1 MFRNSEEN
9 KEAVATERE
18 GTKHEAA
25 AEKLSALA
33 RQLGPG
39 ARLPTFVQLRQ
50 ELQVSVT
57 TLMSA
62 LSDLEARGIL
72 QRRHGVG
79 IYVARDVHRRNIALL
94 FDPTFLQD
102 AAGASPFWHQFL
114 QGVWRLSKERGEN
127 FALHFVENAAPPV
140 RTSRRAVKLSAYTPI
155 GMGDILAGDLRQG
168 RIHGVL
174 GAGQPACIA
183 EWLRECGV
191 PYVAFAGYARHA
203 VLLDNAL
210 GIQLGVE
217 ALAARG
223 CRRIGFWTTDCFDS
237 DTETHTVF
245 RRTLSALG
253 HRYDPALVFGGD
265 SLPKGLSQP
274 AVGEWIARTI
284 FGPPADGAPVPA
296 RPDGILCGW
305 DTIARGALPAL
316 LQLGIRPGI
325 DIPFATHTNANSP
338 LLFGFEDNLI
348 RLEMDPI
355 RLVSE
360 MYSLLDALLENRAPN
375 EELVKLPPTV
385 RS

>member
-1 MFRNSEEN
+1 VFRNSGEN
-9 KEAVATERE
+9 MESIATEHE
-18 GTKHEAA
+18 GTKYGAA
-25 AEKLSALA
+25 ADKLTTLA

-79 IYVARDVHRRNIALL
+79 IYVARDVDRRNIALL
-94 FDPTFLQD
+94 FDPGFLQGES
-102 AAGASPFWHQFL
+102 GASPFWHHFL
-114 QGVWRLSKERGEN
+114 QQTWRLSKERGES
-127 FALHFVENAAPPV
+127 FSVHFVENALPAARP
-140 RTSRRAVKLSAYTPI
+140 RRRPQKLSAYTPI
-155 GMGDILAGDLRQG
+155 GMGDILAADLRHG

-174 GAGQPACIA
+174 GAGQPACIG

-191 PYVAFAGYARHA
+191 PYVAFAGYARHSV
-203 VLLDNAL
+203 VLDMPL

-223 CRRIGFWTTDCFDS
+223 CRRIGFWTNTCPND
-237 DTETHTVF
+237 DTQTHEVY
-245 RRTLSALG
+245 RRTLTALG
-253 HRYDPALVFGGD
+253 YRYDPALVFGGG
-265 SLPKGLSQP
+265 STPPGLSEM
-274 AVGEWIARTI
+274 ARGEWIARTV
-284 FGPPADGAPVPA
+284 FGPHSEGPPVP
-296 RPDGILCGW
+296 RPDGILCGV
-305 DTIARGALPAL
+305 DTLARGALPTL
-316 LQLGIRPGI
+316 LQMGIRPGT

-348 RLEMDPI
+348 RLEMDPV

-360 MYSLLDALLENRAPN
+360 MYTLLDALLENRASD
-375 EELVKLPPTV
+375 EEMVKLTPTV